1 MLSRAVCVMFL
12 ISLFHGVSLADK
24 PRGNVIRPVKVAAK
38 VEGCQVSKPGD
49 YRATAG
55 DLIELEYTFPVV
67 PGAMPKDVA
76 REWDKGAI
84 YPSRLGIRSLIVP
97 EMVGTGTYLFYF
109 LAKHE
114 GSGTAFVI
122 VDGVKY
128 EYKFE
133 VAAAAKKLPKKQQ
146 QKKKEGAEKKEKK

>member
-1 MLSRAVCVMFL
+1 MLSRAVCVFL
-12 ISLFHGVSLADK
+12 VIGLVHSVALGDK
-24 PRGNVIRPVKVAAK
+24 PEGNVIRPVKVAAK
-38 VEGCQVSKPGD
+38 VKGCQVSKPGD

-67 PGAMPKDVA
+67 PGAMPEDVG
-76 REWDKGAI
+76 REWDRGAI
-84 YPSRLGIRSLIVP
+84 YGSNLGIRNLIVP
-97 EMVGTGTYLFYF
+97 EMLGTGTHLFYF

-122 VDGVKY
+122 IDGVKY

-133 VAAAAKKLPKKQQ
+133 VAAAPKKSPKKE
-146 QKKKEGAEKKEKK
+146 KKKGAEKKEKAS